1 MNIRFPLAAPSWGDE
16 EFEAMQKVITSG
28 NFSMGKNVLE
38 FEAKFAEYMGSKYS
52 VMVNSGSSANLL
64 MVAALF
70 YRKELSLKR
79 GDEVIVPAVG
89 WSTSYFPLYQYGL
102 KICFVDIDIETLNFN
117 LEQLEAAITTKT
129 KAILAINLLGNPNNF
144 DSINQIIKGKEIIV
158 IEDNCESM
166 DATFKN
172 KKAGT
177 FGLMGTFSTF
187 HSHHISTME
196 GGLIVTDNEELYH
209 ILLSIRSHGW
219 TRNLPKTNLVCS
231 EKSEDFFTES
241 FRFVLPGYNVRP
253 LEMEGAIGIEQ
264 LKKLPGL
271 IIERRKNRE
280 KFKELLQDH
289 PHLMIQKEIGSSSW
303 FGFSLI
309 IRKESHFTRK
319 ELTNKLYSL
328 GFESRPIVT
337 GNFASN
343 EVVKYFDY
351 DIKFKLENAEYISV
365 NGLFIGNQNFPMT
378 NAFELIAQ
386 IR

>member
-16 EFEAMQKVITSG
+16 EVEAMQKVITSG

-219 TRNLPKTNLVCS
+219 TRNLPKSNLVCS
-231 EKSEDFFTES
+231 EKSEDFFKES

-271 IIERRKNRE
+271 IIERRKNSE

-319 ELTNKLYSL
+319 ELINKLYSL

-351 DIKFKLENAEYISV
+351 DIKFKLENAEYISA

-378 NAFELIAQ
+378 NAFELIGQ